1 MLCIVYKKDLCSC
14 TSYTAAR
21 KKAGRD
27 GGGSGGHKLSVKG
40 QLADKEMNPKASG
53 DTVMDENP
61 AYQSMDTTM
70 HIYA

>member
-1 MLCIVYKKDLCSC
+1 MYDLCFY

-27 GGGSGGHKLSVKG
+27 GGGSGGHKLSVKDE
-40 QLADKEMNPKASG
+40 LADKEMNSKASG
-53 DTVMDENP
+53 DTVMDVNP

-70 HIYA
+70 HKYA